1 MCVLDILVLAS
12 SMMNT
17 RARAACTVQG
27 MNKFDSRFI
36 RAAREILKIV
46 RDQPGPLLRP
56 WARGASCNGHPAGPP
71 LRASCAQRGHMLS
84 ATPRG
89 AAHSSTSSCSSAA
102 VLLLVV
108 HVISCSGPCWAS
120 FSGPYTVGID
130 GQNLNWHTGGLPR
143 VYDALEASG
152 SWRPTC
158 TQRDWAERPSVCEP
172 DFRQRVSGALST
184 VGTILQGT
192 RTPTLAEVGT
202 NHTYSDKYELSEFL
216 TNTAIAAQLN
226 VLERMGLD
234 SATLIQ
240 LREMSAARSVSLRFK
255 SKEEC
260 RFAKKVETEHVGH
273 RQLVEEV
280 QTVAPDDDGD
290 VVVIEEKTTKRKV
303 ITNSTAYQ
311 WTYSVEYQL
320 VAFAGNEPE
329 APVAVLQSQ
338 QGEET
343 LVTSTKASP
352 LPDVTVH
359 EPVDVTITWL
369 LQQLAATGVC
379 DFKIDRLAKACYTPR
394 RNAQTEAAAT
404 FFAAFDSWVERC
416 FALLPSN
423 AKLGRP
429 PVKLPAGGLFVPV
442 LPLLQDAPSEAHAAK
457 PTSAGPNSQEEDTLS
472 RSLILSMG
480 EINLLLEQQGKSL
493 DASHAMLAEMFHAK
507 DTVSAGVV
515 SVASE
520 WLRLLMVHSVEIRSM
535 WLQGVSYIE
544 HMLRQQLNNAIGK
557 TLQPKDFDE
566 FMRHH
571 EAKLFKSQFAPKPF
585 SYAIRRPDHYPD
597 GTLSIES
604 KDASEPV
611 MTVTRKLS
619 TPDQGKGSRMSFA
632 LNAATSVEFHGDTY
646 LHAWV
651 AHRFAGEHTVPSG
664 VATPHKHYNETSLSL
679 LIIALLL
686 AHTHATRNSQQQSHW
701 SAH

>member
-1 MCVLDILVLAS
+1 
-12 SMMNT
+12 
-17 RARAACTVQG
+17 
-27 MNKFDSRFI
+27 
-36 RAAREILKIV
+36 
-46 RDQPGPLLRP
+46 
-56 WARGASCNGHPAGPP
+56 
-71 LRASCAQRGHMLS
+71 MLS

-102 VLLLVV
+102 ALLLVV
-108 HVISCSGPCWAS
+108 VSS
-120 FSGPYTVGID
+120 FSGPRCAASLDHAGH
-130 GQNLNWHTGGLPR
+130 NAWAGGLPR
-143 VYDALEASG
+143 WPPGDALEASG
-152 SWRPTC
+152 SWRPSC

-234 SATLIQ
+234 SATLTQ
-240 LREMSAARSVSLRFK
+240 LREMSAARSVSLRLK

-260 RFAKKVETEHVGH
+260 RFEKEVETEHENH

-303 ITNSTAYQ
+303 ITKSTAYH
-311 WTYSVEYQL
+311 WTYAVEYQL
-320 VAFAGNEPE
+320 LAFAGNEPE
-329 APVAVLQSQ
+329 APVAVLQVQ

-343 LVTSTKASP
+343 LVTSTKSSP
-352 LPDVTVH
+352 LPDVTIH

-394 RNAQTEAAAT
+394 RNAETEAAAT
-404 FFAAFDSWVERC
+404 FFAAFDSWVELC

-429 PVKLPAGGLFVPV
+429 PVKLPTGGLFVPV
-442 LPLLQDAPSEAHAAK
+442 LPLLQGAPSEAHAAE
-457 PTSAGPNSQEEDTLS
+457 PSSTEPNSQEEDTLGR
-472 RSLILSMG
+472 RSLILSMS
-480 EINLLLEQQGKSL
+480 EVNLLLEQQGKSL
-493 DASHAMLAEMFHAK
+493 DASHAMLAEMFHTK
-507 DTVSAGVV
+507 DTAESAGVV
-515 SVASE
+515 SVASA
-520 WLRLLMVHSVEIRSM
+520 WLRLLMAHSVDIRSR

-571 EAKLFKSQFAPKPF
+571 EAKLFKPQFAPEPF
-585 SYAIRRPDHYPD
+585 SYAIRRPEHYPD

-619 TPDQGKGSRMSFA
+619 TPDQGEGSRMSFA
-632 LNAATSVEFHGDTY
+632 LNAATSVEFQGDTY

-651 AHRFAGEHTVPSG
+651 AHRFAGEHTEPSG
-664 VATPHKHYNETSLSL
+664 VATPHKHYNEMSLSSLILMIVL
-679 LIIALLL
+679 LS
-686 AHTHATRNSQQQSHW
+686 AHIRIATRNSQQQSHW
-701 SAH
+701 SSH